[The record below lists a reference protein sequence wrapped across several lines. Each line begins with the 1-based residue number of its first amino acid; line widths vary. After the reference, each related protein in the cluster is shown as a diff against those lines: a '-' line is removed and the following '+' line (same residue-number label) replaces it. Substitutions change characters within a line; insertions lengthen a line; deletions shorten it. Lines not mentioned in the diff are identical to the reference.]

1 MTQVE
6 VIEAVLGGNDE
17 VAAQLRE
24 RFDAAGVRTLDIIGS
39 PGSGKTALLEAT
51 LPALPPA
58 LRVGVLVGDLA
69 TRRDADRIARVASQV
84 VQINTAGGCHLE
96 AHHVEKGVAALDLA
110 ALDLLVIENVGNLIC
125 PVGWDLGQHAKVGIF
140 SVAEGDDKPGK
151 HPPLV
156 LAADALV
163 LTKADLLPYVP
174 FDQAFFEQ
182 DVRQLNPTVPILEV
196 SALKGDLAPW
206 LAWLETFMAG

>member
-1 MTQVE
+1 MAKVE
-6 VIEAVLGGNDE
+6 VIERVLGGNDE
-17 VAAQLRE
+17 VAASLRAK
-24 RFDAAGVRTLDIIGS
+24 FDATGLRVLDMIGS

-51 LPALPPA
+51 MQALPASV
-58 LRVGVLVGDLA
+58 RVGVLVGDLA
-69 TRRDADRIARVASQV
+69 TRRDADRIAKYASQV

-96 AHHVEKGVAALDLA
+96 AHHVEKGVDALDLEE
-110 ALDLLVIENVGNLIC
+110 LDLLVIENVGNLIC
-125 PVGWDLGQHAKVGIF
+125 PVGWDLGQHAKVGLF

-151 HPPLV
+151 HPPVV

-182 DVRQLNPTVPILEV
+182 DIRQLNPTVPILET
-196 SALKGDLAPW
+196 AAIKGELGPW
-206 LAWLETFMAG
+206 MAWLEGFLAG